1 MNKMERVENMTICIG
16 AICEKRAK
24 AVCASDR
31 MITSRQLLIEFE
43 HNEPKFEILTKKCLA
58 LTAGEALP
66 PTEIFR
72 KARTEIQ
79 DSPRIAEIAVA
90 IEKNFAS
97 ARMKRVEDLHFKPR
111 GLTLQNFIQAQRVMN
126 PNVVLR
132 LDRTVETTKMNLQV
146 LIVGVD
152 MDGGHLFQVVDPGH
166 AECFD
171 RLGFHAV
178 GSGLPHAV
186 STLITYN
193 YTPQVSLKEA
203 TYIIYEAKRNA
214 EKAPGVGKAIDMAIL
229 DDQGIRIIK
238 PNEIDLLEKIYQAR
252 LFTLKAQKEKM
263 EEMISGLP
271 F

>member
-1 MNKMERVENMTICIG
+1 MTICIG

-31 MITSRQLLIEFE
+31 MVTSRQLLIEFE

-72 KARTEIQ
+72 KARSEIQ
-79 DSPRIAEIAVA
+79 DSPRIGEIAIAV
-90 IEKNFAS
+90 EKNFAS
-97 ARMKRVEDLHFKPR
+97 VRTKRVEDLFFKPR
-111 GLTLQNFIQAQRVMN
+111 MLTVQTFIQAQRVMN

-132 LDRTVETTKMNLQV
+132 LDRTIETTIMNLQV

-152 MDGGHLFQVVDPGH
+152 MDGGHLYQVIDPGH

-171 RLGFHAV
+171 RLGFHAI
-178 GSGLPHAV
+178 GSGLPHAI
-186 STLITYN
+186 STFITYN
-193 YTPQVSLKEA
+193 YTPEVPLKEA
-203 TYIIYEAKRNA
+203 VYIIYEAKRNA

-229 DDQGIRIIK
+229 DDQGVRIIN
-238 PNEIDLLEKIYQAR
+238 PEEINLLEKIYQER
-252 LFTLKAQKEKM
+252 NSILETQKQKM
-263 EEMISGLP
+263 EGMIDALP